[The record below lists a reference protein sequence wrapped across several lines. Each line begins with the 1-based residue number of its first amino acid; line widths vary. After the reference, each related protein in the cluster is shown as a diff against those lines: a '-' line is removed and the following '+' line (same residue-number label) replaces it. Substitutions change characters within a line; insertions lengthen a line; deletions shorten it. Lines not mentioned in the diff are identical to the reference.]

1 MCSFS
6 HERVSIPP
14 VNWTNACHRN
24 GVKSLGTF
32 LTEGNQMHE
41 MEALLHGPP
50 LADNDFDDPMRL
62 WSPFYADKLG
72 KCVKGKDIGMVPS
85 LTIY

>member
-1 MCSFS
+1 MVSFS

-32 LTEGNQMHE
+32 LVEGNNQMHE

-50 LADNDFDDPMRL
+50 LDSSSDDGDPMRL

-72 KCVKGKDIGMVPS
+72 NVNVRS
-85 LTIY
+85 